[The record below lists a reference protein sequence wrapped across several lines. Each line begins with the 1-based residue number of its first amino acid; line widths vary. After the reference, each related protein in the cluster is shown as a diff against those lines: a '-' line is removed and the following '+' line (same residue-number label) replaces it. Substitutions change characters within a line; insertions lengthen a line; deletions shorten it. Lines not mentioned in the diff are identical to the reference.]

1 MSNKTKKEM
10 LEDGSGKQGESPVA
24 AERNCAVCL
33 IQNGRRCKKIEPSEK
48 AVAGLTEKVPVI
60 YFLSGQGKGGQHI
73 YILIV
78 ECV

>member
-1 MSNKTKKEM
+1 MRRH
-10 LEDGSGKQGESPVA
+10 GIGKQGESPA
-24 AERNCAVCL
+24 APAHFVSFKMDDAADV
-33 IQNGRRCKKIEPSEK
+33 KKIEPSKK

-60 YFLSGQGKGGQHI
+60 YFVSGQGKGGQHI